1 MQITNCKNA
10 KIYYFNKLFMSLFP
24 YLDLLSQDGLSIH
37 GVHGGVGV
45 LLPVE
50 GDESVPLAGVVN
62 VAHHTELLELSLK
75 RKKHIKIITNTGK
88 TFKKKN

>member
-1 MQITNCKNA
+1 
-10 KIYYFNKLFMSLFP
+10 MSLFP

-50 GDESVPLAGVVN
+50 GDEGEPFAAVVD
-62 VAHHTELLELSLK
+62 VAHHTEPLELSLNN
-75 RKKHIKIITNTGK
+75 KKLRCKPQN
-88 TFKKKN
+88 